1 MRSQD
6 RISSSVLQI
15 SCVSS
20 VCFTHHPHPP
30 GVVQSFMHVYNAH
43 AHIWRSSYQTVLPN
57 RQLSASLRSTHTANR
72 QLAVSLRSPQS
83 LVTSASTSLPYSQT
97 MIRFEIACRYVA
109 IAGWAHWSLNPP
121 AILMVMEFPST
132 WLHHHEGIPVPLLI
146 SGKNGRIGG
155 HQ

>member
-1 MRSQD
+1 MRQLGCPRMRSSD
-6 RISSSVLQI
+6 RVSSSVLHI
-15 SCVSS
+15 SCMSS

-30 GVVQSFMHVYNAH
+30 GVVQSYHSCLCTMHML
-43 AHIWRSSYQTVLPN
+43 IFGRSSYQTVLPN

-109 IAGWAHWSLNPP
+109 IAGWAHWSLNARKPT
-121 AILMVMEFPST
+121 M
-132 WLHHHEGIPVPLLI
+132 
-146 SGKNGRIGG
+146 
-155 HQ
+155 